1 MLSPTCFFLF
11 SELLAQ
17 QSLQREIQAVA
28 HQFFGTDDS
37 KADPGYYH
45 VETRQKKER
54 RLWSATRKENRKKST
69 TL

>member
-1 MLSPTCFFLF
+1 MLNPTCFFLL
-11 SELLAQ
+11 SEFLAQ

-28 HQFFGTDDS
+28 HQFLGTDDS

-54 RLWSATRKENRKKST
+54 RVWSTAGKENCKKST